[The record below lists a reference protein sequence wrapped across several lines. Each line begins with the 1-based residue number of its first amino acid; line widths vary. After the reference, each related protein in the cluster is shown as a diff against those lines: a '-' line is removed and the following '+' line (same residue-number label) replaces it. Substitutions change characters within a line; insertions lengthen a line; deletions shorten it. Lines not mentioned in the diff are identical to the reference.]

1 LLNCAG
7 IAATGLTAPAVDA
20 EELMALLGR
29 KRALHDISGA
39 EFASQLNTSFYI
51 DEASGRTVET
61 KLAEVKMRPE
71 KPVKAGR
78 RPPPDAGNEKF
89 SLFFS
94 GSRSELV
101 GQGTYS
107 LRHRTL
113 GRFDVFLVPI
123 STRNPAKID
132 YQVVVSRPGSL
143 VGKDKSEQFK
153 TQG

>member
-1 LLNCAG
+1 MTLF
-7 IAATGLTAPAVDA
+7 
-20 EELMALLGR
+20 GR
-29 KRALHDISGA
+29 NRDLHEISGA
-39 EFASQLNTSFYI
+39 DFARHLNTSFYI
-51 DEASGRTVET
+51 EGDSGRTVET
-61 KLAEVKMRPE
+61 KLAEVRKRQD

-101 GQGTYS
+101 GQGTHS

-113 GRFDVFLVPI
+113 GRFDVFMVPI

-132 YQVVVSRPGSL
+132 YQVVVSRPNTL

-153 TQG
+153 T